1 VKKSKLIGVLMMM
14 TLAFSIFFSANRVT
28 YANQP
33 CASYYYTG
41 QHRYTR
47 MTYTHRKY
55 YNDKA
60 YQSANEK
67 YYYVPYADVLMGVC
81 ECGAEAELGIIT
93 TGVEKFPTNWD

>member
-1 VKKSKLIGVLMMM
+1 MKKSKLIGGLMMVA
-14 TLAFSIFFSANRVT
+14 LAFSIIFSVNRVT

-33 CASYYYTG
+33 CASYSYTG

-55 YNDKA
+55 YNDKS
-60 YQSANEK
+60 YQSADEK

-93 TGVEKFPTNWD
+93 TGEEMFLTNRD